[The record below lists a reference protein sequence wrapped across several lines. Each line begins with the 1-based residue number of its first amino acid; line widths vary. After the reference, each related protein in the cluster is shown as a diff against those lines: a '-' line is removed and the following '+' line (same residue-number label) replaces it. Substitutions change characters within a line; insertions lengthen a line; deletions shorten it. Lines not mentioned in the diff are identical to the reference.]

1 MVPVSSPFG
10 KSESRHEGQIDD
22 LEHQETVVGI
32 LNGSSDVESVPSID
46 DYLPLLAR
54 LLPLIQCFLRGD
66 ETASSERLL
75 DWMNHHASSQH
86 ATHPTDNSNLEMT
99 DTRSKSRSSSPEVP
113 LAATRRVL
121 VPPTE
126 SFAVS
131 SSDDSKSDQVDQLA
145 SDSPDEGNIG
155 PPSAPSN
162 AIQIG
167 CVSGVSTSP
176 TEVAANRKAVIP
188 AHGNMKESKGK
199 KARKLKTTK
208 ADTLYD
214 SDVHKCWDVP
224 VSQNR
229 LLSSSFLAS

>member
-10 KSESRHEGQIDD
+10 KSESRREGRIDD
-22 LEHQETVVGI
+22 LEHQETIVGV
-32 LNGSSDVESVPSID
+32 LNGSSDVESVPSIG
-46 DYLPLLAR
+46 DYLPLLAH
-54 LLPLIQCFLRGD
+54 LLPLVQRFLHGD

-75 DWMNHHASSQH
+75 DWMNHHTSSQH
-86 ATHPTDNSNLEMT
+86 TTRPTNNSNLETT
-99 DTRSKSRSSSPEVP
+99 DTRSKSRSSSPEIP
-113 LAATRRVL
+113 LAAARRVL

-126 SFAVS
+126 SFTVS
-131 SSDDSKSDQVDQLA
+131 SSDDSESDQVDQLA
-145 SDSPDEGNIG
+145 SDSPDEGNMG

-162 AIQIG
+162 VVRISR
-167 CVSGVSTSP
+167 VSGVSTSP

-188 AHGNMKESKGK
+188 ADGNMKASKGK
-199 KARKLKTTK
+199 KARKPKTTK

-214 SDVHKCWDVP
+214 SDVHKHWDVP